1 MAIKSFKRV
10 EEKYLI
16 TEDEKNKLLKT
27 IQKYMT
33 LDPYCINQ
41 TPYKI
46 QNIYYDTINND
57 LISNSINKP
66 IYKQKIRVRK
76 YDNDNTYYLEIK
88 KKSDGIVG
96 KRRIALTLE
105 EIDCFINI
113 GIKPKRDSFID
124 NSVIGEIAYLLSHMK
139 IEPKVY
145 ISYERLGY
153 FDINNKEF
161 RITFDNKIYSKRNDL
176 SFDNDDY
183 ELDLLK
189 SNLYI
194 MEIKS
199 VANFPL
205 WLVKELSRLK
215 IYPKSFSKYGE
226 EYKIYLKNGVKN
238 GTI

>member
-16 TEDEKNKLLKT
+16 TEDEKNELLKT

-88 KKSDGIVG
+88 NLSISPLEITVFSIVNGCCARSDGY
-96 KRRIALTLE
+96 
-105 EIDCFINI
+105 CNI
-113 GIKPKRDSFID
+113 MDTSAGGCVTMSD
-124 NSVIGEIAYLLSHMK
+124 N
-139 IEPKVY
+139 P
-145 ISYERLGY
+145 GY
-153 FDINNKEF
+153 FVMSKSLCVLPVGYSGSSWGAHN
-161 RITFDNKIYSKRNDL
+161 FDCYALIIGY
-176 SFDNDDY
+176 
-183 ELDLLK
+183 
-189 SNLYI
+189 
-194 MEIKS
+194 
-199 VANFPL
+199 
-205 WLVKELSRLK
+205 
-215 IYPKSFSKYGE
+215 
-226 EYKIYLKNGVKN
+226 
-238 GTI
+238 